1 MRRATTFAMLFT
13 SGVLAAENRVAYN
26 RDVRPILA
34 AKCFACHGPDE
45 DKREADLRLDV
56 PGEHFDAKE
65 IIHRITTRDPDDIM
79 PPRTS
84 PKPLT
89 SEETAILK
97 RWIAA
102 GAKYEQHW
110 AFLPVRRPVTPGGI
124 DGFIRAELKEH
135 GLTASP
141 RADART
147 LIRRVSLDLTG
158 LPPTPSDLSHFS
170 DLSDEKYALLVDR
183 LLASPHFGERWGR
196 HWLDMARY
204 ADSNG
209 FLGDGLRPN
218 AYKYRD
224 WVIRAFNEDLPFDQF
239 TIQQLA
245 GDFLNAPEGTGF
257 HRNAALN
264 TEAGVDKEEARYQ
277 NLVDRVNTTGRVW
290 MGLTIGCAQCHTHKY
305 DPITIRDY
313 YSFYAFFDNTEDR
326 DDVKTKTPTLAEVSK
341 DRRQTYVHM
350 AGDYTRRGPDVMPA
364 TLSALP
370 AQTGPTRLDLAKW
383 LVSPQNPLTAR
394 VAVNHIWSKFF
405 GTALVRTPDD
415 FGTSGESPSHPE
427 LLDWLASEF
436 MGSGWSRKHLI
447 RLIVMSETYRQ
458 SSETMRHGD
467 NEIMSNRTPAR
478 TAASEVSAPS
488 IDPLNRLLSRQNR
501 IRLDAE
507 ILRDSVLAVAGLLKP
522 TIGGPSFRP
531 PLPEDV
537 FDVGRSSN
545 WQASPGDEIYRRSL
559 YIITLRSVLYPTLTT
574 FDAPDAADAC
584 VRRERSNTPLQ
595 ALTMMNDGVFIEAAQ
610 ALALH
615 VLRQSPAEISK
626 RLQMLFRLVLDREPR
641 AEELS
646 RLQAFHTE
654 QKARVQSGGPA
665 ALKALGIIE
674 KAVSP
679 AEAIEAATLV
689 ATARVL
695 MNLDEFINRE

>member
-1 MRRATTFAMLFT
+1 MWIERLVIFAALAINAHAVDFT
-13 SGVLAAENRVAYN
+13 

-34 AKCFACHGPDE
+34 SKCYACHGPDE
-45 DKREADLRLDV
+45 ESREADLRLDM
-56 PGEHFDAKE
+56 PAKDFDTKTFL
-65 IIHRITTRDPDDIM
+65 HRITTTDPDDVM
-79 PPRTS
+79 PPPKS

-89 SEETAILK
+89 TAEKDVL
-97 RWIAA
+97 RQWIAS
-102 GAKYEQHW
+102 GANYEPHW
-110 AFLPVRRPVTPGGI
+110 AFQPIKRATSHHDI
-124 DGFIRAELKEH
+124 DSFIRAELTKH
-135 GLTASP
+135 GLQPAP
-141 RADART
+141 RANANT
-147 LIRRVSLDLTG
+147 LIRRLYLDLIG
-158 LPPTPSDLSHFS
+158 LPPPSDSS
-170 DLSDEKYALLVDR
+170 DLSDAAYATLVDK
-183 LLASPHFGERWGR
+183 LLADPRFGERWGR

-218 AYKYRD
+218 AYRYRD
-224 WVIRAFNEDLPFDQF
+224 WVIQAFNNDMPYDEF
-239 TIQQLA
+239 TIAQIA
-245 GDFLNAPEGTGF
+245 GDLTDAPAGTGF

-277 NLVDRVNTTGRVW
+277 NLVDRVNTTARVW

-326 DDVKTKTPTLAEVSK
+326 DDAKTKAPALAEVIK

-370 AQTGPTRLDLAKW
+370 AQSGNTRLELAQW
-383 LVSPQNPLTAR
+383 LVSPKNPLTAR
-394 VAVNHIWSKFF
+394 VAVNHIWSKLF
-405 GTALVRTPDD
+405 GFGLVRAPDD
-415 FGTSGESPSHPE
+415 FGTSGEAPSHPE
-427 LLDWLASEF
+427 LLDWLATDF
-436 MGSGWSRKHLI
+436 MRNGWSRKQLI
-447 RLIVMSETYRQ
+447 KRIVMSETYRQ
-458 SSETMRHGD
+458 
-467 NEIMSNRTPAR
+467 
-478 TAASEVSAPS
+478 ASHHPS
-488 IDPLNRLLSRQNR
+488 DRSDQTDPLNKLLSRQNR
-501 IRLDAE
+501 LRLDAE
-507 ILRDSVLAVAGLLKP
+507 ILRDSALAVSGLLKP

-595 ALTMMNDGVFIEAAQ
+595 ALTMMNDGVFVEAAQ
-610 ALALH
+610 ALALR
-615 VLRQSPAEISK
+615 VLRESRNHLPH
-626 RLQMLFRLVLDREPR
+626 LFQLVLNRQPR
-641 AEELS
+641 AEELQ
-646 RLQAFHTE
+646 RLEVFHRE
-654 QKARVQSGGPA
+654 QKARVQSGSEA
-665 ALKALGIIE
+665 ALKVLGGIE
-674 KAVSP
+674 KTVSP
-679 AEAIEAATLV
+679 SEAVEAASLV

>member
-1 MRRATTFAMLFT
+1 MRVVIAILAMSSLLRAEP
-13 SGVLAAENRVAYN
+13 GVGYN

-34 AKCFACHGPDE
+34 AKCFACHGPDD
-45 DKREADLRLDV
+45 DKREADLRLDQR
-56 PGEHFDAKE
+56 GNHFDGNE
-65 IIHRITTRDPDDIM
+65 IIHRITTTDADDVM

-89 SEETAILK
+89 SEEASILK
-97 RWIAA
+97 RWIAT

-110 AFLPVRRPVTPGGI
+110 SFLPIKRPEAPGGI
-124 DGFIRAELKEH
+124 DGLIRAELRKH
-135 GLTASP
+135 RLKPAP
-141 RADART
+141 RAEDAT
-147 LIRRVSLDLTG
+147 LIRRLFLDLTG
-158 LPPTPSDLSHFS
+158 LPPSPSELTH
-170 DLSDEKYALLVDR
+170 LSDATYAALVDR
-183 LLASPHFGERWGR
+183 LLASPQFGERWGR

-245 GDFLNAPEGTGF
+245 GDLIGTPDGTGF

-290 MGLTIGCAQCHTHKY
+290 MGLTVGCAQCHTHKY

-326 DDVKTKTPTLAEVSK
+326 EEAKTNAPTLAEVSQN
-341 DRRQTYVHM
+341 RRQTYVHM
-350 AGDYTRRGPDVMPA
+350 AGDYTRRGPDVVPA

-370 AQTGPTRLDLAKW
+370 APSGPTRLDLGKW
-383 LVSPQNPLTAR
+383 LVSPDNPLTAR
-394 VAVNHIWSKFF
+394 VAVNHIWSKLF
-405 GTALVRTPDD
+405 GAGLVRTPDD
-415 FGTSGESPSHPE
+415 FGTSGEPPSHPE
-427 LLDWLASEF
+427 LLDWLATEF
-436 MGSGWSRKHLI
+436 MRNGWSRKHLI
-447 RLIVMSETYRQ
+447 KLIVMSETYRQ
-458 SSETMRHGD
+458 SSAHRED
-467 NEIMSNRTPAR
+467 I
-478 TAASEVSAPS
+478 VVL
-488 IDPLNRLLSRQNR
+488 DPLNRLLSRQNR
-501 IRLDAE
+501 VRLDAE
-507 ILRDSVLAVAGLLKP
+507 ILRDSALAVSGLLKHG
-522 TIGGPSFRP
+522 IGGSSFRP

-537 FDVGRSSN
+537 FDVGRSSH

-595 ALTMMNDGVFIEAAQ
+595 ALAMMNDSVFVDAAQ
-610 ALALH
+610 SLALRVMRETPPETPQRLRTLFQI
-615 VLRQSPAEISK
+615 VLNRQ
-626 RLQMLFRLVLDREPR
+626 PR
-641 AEELS
+641 PEELS
-646 RLQAFHTE
+646 RLQSYHAE
-654 QKARVQSGGPA
+654 QKSRVQNGGQE
-665 ALKALGIIE
+665 ALKALGIIGKSIPPSE
-674 KAVSP
+674 TTV
-679 AEAIEAATLV
+679 EAATLV

>member
-1 MRRATTFAMLFT
+1 MRFVFVILGITSQLRAEPQV
-13 SGVLAAENRVAYN
+13 GYN

-34 AKCFACHGPDE
+34 SKCFACHGPDD
-45 DKREADLRLDV
+45 DKREADLRLDM
-56 PGEHFDAKE
+56 PGDHFDGKE
-65 IIHRITTRDPDDIM
+65 IIHRITTTDADDVM
-79 PPRTS
+79 PPRSS

-89 SEETAILK
+89 AEESAVLK
-97 RWIAA
+97 SWIAA

-110 AFLPVRRPVTPGGI
+110 SFLPIKQPAAPHGI
-124 DGFIRAELKEH
+124 DEFIRAELQKH
-135 GLTASP
+135 GLKPAA
-141 RADART
+141 RAKDST
-147 LIRRVSLDLTG
+147 LIRRLFLDLTG
-158 LPPTPSDLSHFS
+158 LPPTPADLTA
-170 DLSDEKYALLVDR
+170 LSDASYSALVDR
-183 LLASPHFGERWGR
+183 LLASPQFGERWGR

-218 AYKYRD
+218 AYHYRD

-245 GDFLNAPEGTGF
+245 GDLIGEPDGTGF

-290 MGLTIGCAQCHTHKY
+290 MGLTVGCAQCHTHKY

-326 DDVKTKTPTLAEVSK
+326 ESAPSKAPVLAEVGK

-350 AGDYTRRGPDVMPA
+350 AGDYTRRGPDVVPA

-370 AQTGPTRLDLAKW
+370 APSGPTRLDLGKW
-383 LVSPQNPLTAR
+383 LVSPENPLTAR
-394 VAVNHIWSKFF
+394 VAVNHIWSKLF
-405 GTALVRTPDD
+405 GAGLVRTPDD
-415 FGTSGESPSHPE
+415 FGASGESPSHPE
-427 LLDWLASEF
+427 LLDWLATEF
-436 MGSGWSRKHLI
+436 MRNGWSRKQLI
-447 RLIVMSETYRQ
+447 RLIVMSDTYRQ
-458 SSETMRHGD
+458 SSSHRED
-467 NEIMSNRTPAR
+467 I
-478 TAASEVSAPS
+478 VVF
-488 IDPLNRLLSRQNR
+488 DPLNRLLSRQNR
-501 IRLDAE
+501 VRLDAE
-507 ILRDSVLAVAGLLKP
+507 ILRDSALAVSGLLKRS
-522 TIGGPSFRP
+522 IGGPSFRP

-545 WQASPGDEIYRRSL
+545 WKASPNDEIYRRSL

-574 FDAPDAADAC
+574 FDGPDAADAC

-595 ALTMMNDGVFIEAAQ
+595 ALAMMNDGVFVEAAQ
-610 ALALH
+610 SLALR
-615 VLRQSPAEISK
+615 VIREKSFATPM
-626 RLQMLFRLVLDREPR
+626 RLQKLFQLVLNRAPR
-641 AEELS
+641 SEEVA
-646 RLQAFHTE
+646 RLQAFHAE
-654 QKARVQSGGPA
+654 QKTRVQKNGPE
-665 ALKALGIIE
+665 ALKILGMIG
-674 KAVSP
+674 KDVSP
-679 AEAIEAATLV
+679 VDTIEAAAFV